1 MSSAPRNPQPTH
13 PRVRVIKLRDV
24 PSSGI
29 GTGATRAKE
38 AVWRLVEYVLV
49 TNSLQPSSRL
59 RVMALRAFGA
69 SIGSGVIIRPRTRVR
84 FPWNL
89 SVGDDCWVGE
99 GVWISNREKITV
111 ESDVVISQDVFITTG
126 SHAASTDMRVTA
138 ASILIES
145 GSWITSR
152 CVILGGVRMGRSALI
167 TPGTVVSGTI
177 PAGVVFGQRKPEV
190 LRDRFPN
197 ESS

>member
-1 MSSAPRNPQPTH
+1 
-13 PRVRVIKLRDV
+13 
-24 PSSGI
+24 
-29 GTGATRAKE
+29 
-38 AVWRLVEYVLV
+38 
-49 TNSLQPSSRL
+49 
-59 RVMALRAFGA
+59 
-69 SIGSGVIIRPRTRVR
+69 
-84 FPWNL
+84 
-89 SVGDDCWVGE
+89 
-99 GVWISNREKITV
+99 
-111 ESDVVISQDVFITTG
+111 
-126 SHAASTDMRVTA
+126 MRVTA